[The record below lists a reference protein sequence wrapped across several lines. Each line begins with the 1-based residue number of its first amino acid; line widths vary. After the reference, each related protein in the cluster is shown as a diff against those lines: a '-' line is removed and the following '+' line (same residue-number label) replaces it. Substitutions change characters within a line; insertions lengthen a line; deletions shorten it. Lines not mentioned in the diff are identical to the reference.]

1 MYTGRHT
8 RLHIR
13 KNTLSTKDGV
23 VELWTSHTG
32 YTRHAIT
39 SSIISQCKN
48 IFPWW
53 GIYESK
59 LRCDTRWALWS
70 CQIEDTILNHRA
82 STMPINLAGMVSFL
96 TFPGISNHELNLS
109 VILPVMLLS
118 NINQRDGLR
127 NCSRMTIIQNG
138 IRFIKTWII
147 IGTNVGE
154 KVFISKLIMSPAE

>member
-70 CQIEDTILNHRA
+70 WQIEDTILNHRP
-82 STMPINLAGMVSFL
+82 STMPINLAGMVSFV
-96 TFPGISNHELNLS
+96 GVQLNVPWNLKS
-109 VILPVMLLS
+109 WAKFKCNSTSDAPK
-118 NINQRDGLR
+118 QY
-127 NCSRMTIIQNG
+127 QP
-138 IRFIKTWII
+138 TWRV
-147 IGTNVGE
+147 T
-154 KVFISKLIMSPAE
+154 KWFKDDDYSKWNKIHQDVENNRK